1 MIHYPERL
9 LLILILAL
17 SGITIP
23 VTPIAETGDIRI
35 GIVLMHGKGGS
46 PTKYVLELDSALEK
60 KGFLVANLEMPWSG
74 KRNYDVNVSVAEQE
88 VESALTSLRSRG
100 AQKFFVAGHSLGGL
114 FALYFGGRHVVD
126 GIIAIAPGG
135 NAGGALMRDKLGGS
149 VDMARKLVADG
160 KGEEKV
166 ILSDYEGT
174 RGIYPVNTTPAAYL
188 SWFDPDGAMN
198 ETLAVKNMNPAVP
211 VLFIAPKDD
220 YPVLIKTKR
229 LMFNSLPGNQLS
241 ILYEPDSGHLD
252 APSASI
258 EEIIR
263 WTMNVAIP

>member
-1 MIHYPERL
+1 MIHYTERL

-88 VESALTSLRSRG
+88 VESALISLRTRG

-135 NAGGALMRDKLGGS
+135 NAGGALIRDKL
-149 VDMARKLVADG
+149 
-160 KGEEKV
+160 
-166 ILSDYEGT
+166 
-174 RGIYPVNTTPAAYL
+174 
-188 SWFDPDGAMN
+188 
-198 ETLAVKNMNPAVP
+198 AV
-211 VLFIAPKDD
+211 L
-220 YPVLIKTKR
+220 R
-229 LMFNSLPGNQLS
+229 
-241 ILYEPDSGHLD
+241 
-252 APSASI
+252 
-258 EEIIR
+258 
-263 WTMNVAIP
+263 